1 MRFLA
6 LLVLALSLVTACSGY
21 RQDATHRSAPS
32 AGAPESATGP
42 TADPDA
48 RASALPRAVVAMGR
62 SARGDL
68 PVLGVLTGAVLLT
81 ALGLGVYTVRLVYR
95 PLPPGRGPGPVA

>member
-1 MRFLA
+1 MRRLGIV
-6 LLVLALSLVTACSGY
+6 LVVLALVTGCAGY
-21 RQDATHRSAPS
+21 RQDATHRSEPS
-32 AGAPESATGP
+32 AGTAASSTGP

-68 PVLGVLTGAVLLT
+68 PVLGALTGSVLLA
-81 ALGLGVYTVRLVYR
+81 ALVLGVYTIRLVYR
-95 PLPPGRGPGPVA
+95 HPRD